1 MSTNPRIKRI
11 PVGKGFREEVS
22 DYTTSD
28 VTGRTIV
35 PSATGPDKGAQ
46 LGRDHTVASA
56 SVLTLPDGSKK
67 MITPPGHTESNVS
80 TAVDVERVPDLESE
94 ATVIPE
100 GPVPAIPGT
109 QDGLQGG
116 GTGLKAPLPP
126 ENAVA
131 RSAASTAVRFPVES
145 ETPSPAVSVTL
156 RSPQGAQQVIRW
168 RARYHEVLV
177 SESAIILVWDTR
189 FRHADSPLLPF
200 DAGGDPVGLRMLV
213 QRRGG
218 AGVSALPESFDV
230 VAFDISFV
238 HTCYEYYVFVRDTAK
253 PSAPSTDDLQ
263 EF

>member
-1 MSTNPRIKRI
+1 MSTDSRIKRI

-67 MITPPGHTESNVS
+67 VITPPGYTEPNVS
-80 TAVDVERVPDLESE
+80 SAVDVERVPDLESE
-94 ATVIPE
+94 ATTTPE
-100 GPVPAIPGT
+100 GPVPATPGT

-116 GTGLKAPLPP
+116 GTDLQTLLPP
-126 ENAVA
+126 ENVVA
-131 RSAASTAVRFPVES
+131 RSTGFPAVRPPVEP

-189 FRHADSPLLPF
+189 FKHADSPLLPF
-200 DAGGDPVGLRMLV
+200 DAGGDPVGLHMLV

-218 AGVSALPESFDV
+218 TGVSVLPENFDV
-230 VAFDISFV
+230 AAFDISFT
-238 HTCYEYYVFVRDTAK
+238 HGHHEYYVFVRDTAK
-253 PSAPSTDDLQ
+253 Q
-263 EF
+263 EVQPAGGLRDF

>member
-1 MSTNPRIKRI
+1 MSTDSRIKRI

-67 MITPPGHTESNVS
+67 VITPPGYTEPNVS
-80 TAVDVERVPDLESE
+80 SAVDVERVPDLESE
-94 ATVIPE
+94 ATTTPE

-116 GTGLKAPLPP
+116 GTGLQAPLPP
-126 ENAVA
+126 ENVVA
-131 RSAASTAVRFPVES
+131 RSTVTSTVRPPVEP
-145 ETPSPAVSVTL
+145 ETPSPTVSVTL
-156 RSPQGAQQVIRW
+156 RSTQGAQQVIRW

-177 SESAIILVWDTR
+177 SESAIILVWDAR
-189 FRHADSPLLPF
+189 FKHADSPLLPF
-200 DAGGDPVGLRMLV
+200 DAGGDPVGLHMLV

-218 AGVSALPESFDV
+218 AGVSVLPESFDV
-230 VAFDISFV
+230 VAFDISFT
-238 HTCYEYYVFVRDTAK
+238 HGHHEYYVFVRDTAK
-253 PSAPSTDDLQ
+253 Q
-263 EF
+263 EVQPAGGLRDF